1 MKNKKY
7 QIFISS
13 TYKDLIDER
22 QEVVQTILKLHH
34 IPAGMELFNGG
45 DSQWETIKK
54 WIDESDIYILIL
66 GGRYGSI
73 DPKKGLSYTELE
85 YRYAL
90 QNKKPAFTV
99 VLTDDFIEHKKKKHV
114 FNNGL
119 EKDIIE
125 IENIDKYNDFK
136 TFVMDNTVVRFVK
149 NLDCITGE
157 VAIEISAKEKKYELK
172 GWSKGENNNNILLN
186 KIDILVQENERLK
199 KEKNEINQKIL
210 DNLSQ
215 KGDSIEERQNELEKI
230 LNKIFFY
237 QEAGY
242 EGTYITERVIFNRVL
257 ETQDIKKILIN
268 LKKLLIEHQWSSKIK
283 VEKFWEDIPLIYQI
297 DNIPYKVLADLN
309 TICININS
317 ENDEVSEA
325 SFINTILEEANNF
338 IVGSRNFTEDP
349 TFPF

>member
-54 WIDESDIYILIL
+54 WIDESDVYILIL

-73 DPKKGLSYTELE
+73 DPKRNLSYTELE

-99 VLTDDFIEHKKKKHV
+99 VLTDDFIEQKKKNHV
-114 FNNGL
+114 YNGGL

-125 IENIDKYNDFK
+125 VENKEKYNDFK

-172 GWSKGENNNNILLN
+172 GWTKGENNNNILLN
-186 KIDILVQENERLK
+186 KIDVLVQENEKLK
-199 KEKNEINQKIL
+199 KEKIEINQEIL
-210 DNLSQ
+210 DNLFQ
-215 KGDSIEERQNELEKI
+215 KSDSIEERQKELEKI

-237 QEAGY
+237 QETGY
-242 EGTYITERVIFNRVL
+242 QGTYTTERVIFNRVL
-257 ETQDIKKILIN
+257 EAQDIKKTLIN
-268 LKKLLIEHQWSSKIK
+268 LKKLLLEDQWSSKIK
-283 VEKFWEDIPLIYQI
+283 VEKFWKNIPLTYQI
-297 DNIPYKVLADLN
+297 ENIPYKVLDDLKN
-309 TICININS
+309 IYTNINS
-317 ENDEVSEA
+317 ENDEVSEL
-325 SFINTILEEANNF
+325 SFINTILEEANKF
-338 IVGSRNFTEDP
+338 IAGSREFTGDT